1 MKLAIGRVLPVGM
14 LLCGGLFV
22 WGVAAGLKAKQCLE
36 GQLHPDFNGA
46 TITGRGCEVTTTSG
60 ETLVVPISGPPFE
73 AGVAGALGFVV
84 LGMATVVMLVLRAR
98 RRSAHQQ
105 QT

>member
-1 MKLAIGRVLPVGM
+1 MKLPIGRVLLLIGM

-22 WGVAAGLKAKQCLE
+22 WAAATNLKAKQCLE

-73 AGVAGALGFVV
+73 AGVAGALGFIV
-84 LGMATVVMLVLRAR
+84 LGMATVVMLVRRAR
-98 RRSAHQQ
+98 RRSDQR
-105 QT
+105 